1 MKLTDVTLSYPF
13 IRYSIDVTH
22 FTSRRSTAI
31 EWLILESVQ
40 RTQMIPEY
48 QGMSIEDFFSALFG
62 ITDTNQ
68 MIRPC
73 LLNLR
78 DMGALQLDSIYDQ
91 TDMTQTHMG
100 QLLLTPVGAAMQR
113 DGKLPG
119 ADSTDRV
126 RFCYNINENQLLGDS
141 KSVFY
146 QEKPNGIPA
155 RKMESAEEIAFPAP
169 LISEVLEALKS
180 QKDRPSWLMEETVF
194 RHVIPNESE
203 LLWKNVLKALNVGKG
218 MQCWIDGIQNTDVI
232 ATALEA
238 LNLNESDTTIPVIN
252 VNDPDEEF
260 TALVPPFELRT
271 LIEKMDIRDNLIIS
285 DIHICPDGVRTIAI
299 GKANVNVRILCN
311 AVETTVKIERGKI
324 SVFTSESL
332 LPKGLVYLDRTHA
345 AGIGSFSLNA
355 GSFSRFAEL
364 AYIPKEIQYDPKEI
378 AVNFIE
384 SIYHTHPGVLHIFRA
399 LGMQTEES
407 RFIEQHI
414 NSLLSIEEKISCLVQ
429 LNEESV
435 MLFKAKCVSE
445 QKLNELIFDAESIS
459 SEITDI
465 HSAQRVLE
473 RYTSIEQL
481 KNGVGSME
489 ALFRIILP
497 SIKETKKLS
506 DVHAFWNQ
514 IQSVGKQ
521 YIKFVKKEELYKS
534 LYSDSVLDELISKYQ
549 DDDLYELEA
558 YTPFESVLRDMK
570 NLAERT
576 QEILGLSL
584 FAEISEAGLT
594 EAVLTHRSELKSL
607 IDFLERW
614 RNLLD
619 VFASHIGVFEEEAA
633 TCFALIQTDK
643 NFQKL
648 ASVLSRFCCDK
659 SLRYSKI
666 CILDT
671 NSLMNMPELLS
682 MLDGKDTMVI
692 IPQMMLTELD
702 GLKKD
707 ENEDKAYQAREAI
720 RQIDNYSTFD
730 WLNLK
735 EQSNTDLL
743 SGDLDPSSQ
752 DCRIISIALKYIIHT
767 PILITDDVNMRNI
780 AKSQGITAVT
790 TEDFAA
796 NMQQLEREQEQSRNK
811 NKDKKNKKKHKR

>member
-13 IRYSIDVTH
+13 IRYRIDVTH

-31 EWLILESVQ
+31 EWLILEAVQ
-40 RTQMIPEY
+40 RTQMAPEY
-48 QGMSIEDFFSALFG
+48 QGMSIEDFFSILFG
-62 ITDTNQ
+62 ITDTNL

-126 RFCYNINENQLLGDS
+126 RFCYNINANQLLGDS

-146 QEKPNGIPA
+146 QEKPNGIA
-155 RKMESAEEIAFPAP
+155 VRKMDSAEEIAFPAP

-194 RHVIPNESE
+194 RQVIPNESE
-203 LLWKNVLKALNVGKG
+203 LLWKNVIKSFNIGKG

-232 ATALEA
+232 VTALTS
-238 LNLNESDTTIPVIN
+238 LDLNEPDTTLPVIS

-260 TALVPPFELRT
+260 TAVVPPVELRT
-271 LIEKMDIRDNLIIS
+271 LIEKMDIVDNLVIA
-285 DIHICPDGVRTIAI
+285 DIHIRPDSIRTFAV
-299 GKANVNVRILCN
+299 GKANVNVRIFCN
-311 AVETTVKIERGKI
+311 AEETTVKIERSKI
-324 SVFTSESL
+324 SVFTAESL
-332 LPKGLVYLDRTHA
+332 LPKGLVYLDHTHA
-345 AGIGSFSLNA
+345 AGVGAFSLMA

-364 AYIPKEIQYDPKEI
+364 AYIPKEVKYDPKEI
-378 AVNFIE
+378 AIKFIE
-384 SIYHTHPGVLHIFRA
+384 RVYHKHPSVLHIFRA
-399 LGMQTEES
+399 FGMQTEET

-414 NSLLSIEEKISCLVQ
+414 NSLLSIEEKIRCLAQ
-429 LNEESV
+429 LNEESA
-435 MLFKAKCVSE
+435 MLFKTKCVSE

-465 HSAQRVLE
+465 PSAQRVLE
-473 RYTSIEQL
+473 RYASIDQL
-481 KNGVGSME
+481 KNSTGTME
-489 ALFRIILP
+489 ALLRIILP
-497 SIKETKKLS
+497 NIKEANKLS

-521 YIKFVKKEELYKS
+521 YTKFVKKEELYKN
-534 LYSDSVLDELISKYQ
+534 LYSNSVLDELISKYQ
-549 DDDLYELEA
+549 DENLYEMEA
-558 YTPFESVLRDMK
+558 YTPFESVLRDMR
-570 NLAERT
+570 NLADRT
-576 QEILGLSL
+576 QEILELSL

-594 EAVLTHRSELKSL
+594 ETVLIHRSELKSL
-607 IDFLERW
+607 VEFLEQW
-614 RNLLD
+614 RNLLA
-619 VFASHIGVFEEEAA
+619 VFASRIGIFEERAA
-633 TCFALIQTDK
+633 ICLALIQTDK

-648 ASVLSRFCCDK
+648 ASVLSKFCCDK
-659 SLRYSKI
+659 FLRYSKI

-682 MLDGKDTMVI
+682 MLEGKDTMVI

-707 ENEDKAYQAREAI
+707 ENEDKSYQAREAI
-720 RQIDNYSTFD
+720 RQIDNYSAFD
-730 WLNLK
+730 WMNLK
-735 EQSNTDLL
+735 EQSNTELL
-743 SGDLDPSSQ
+743 SADLDPNSQ
-752 DCRIISIALKYIIHT
+752 DCRIISIALKYIIHK

-780 AKSQGITAVT
+780 AKSQGITAMT
-790 TEDFAA
+790 TEGFAA
-796 NMQQLEREQEQSRNK
+796 NIQQLEREQEQSRNK